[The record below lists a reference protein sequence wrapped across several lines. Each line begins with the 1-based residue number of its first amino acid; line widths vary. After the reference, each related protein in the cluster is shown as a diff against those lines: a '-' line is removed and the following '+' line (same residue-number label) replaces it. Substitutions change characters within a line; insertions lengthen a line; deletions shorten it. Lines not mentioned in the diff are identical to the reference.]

1 MSDLIRTSVENGVA
15 LVVLNDPAKRNALSQ
30 PMAAELN
37 AALEA
42 LRQAGE
48 EPYVIGHI
56 ARGEEKIALC

>member
-1 MSDLIRTSVENGVA
+1 MGVGMC
-15 LVVLNDPAKRNALSQ
+15 LMVSELT
-30 PMAAELN
+30 AE